1 MADGEKKIVEGITVG
16 RGDGERKTPIG
27 NGWMAKEKLQF
38 Q

>member
-1 MADGEKKIVEGITVG
+1 MADGEKKFEVTTVVS

-27 NGWMAKEKLQF
+27 NGWMAKEKFQF